1 MTTPLSA
8 RQSGKS
14 SLKRKPMPEYMR
26 RIIALLLVICFVFA
40 MPAQHVQAVVST
52 KEISG
57 AEKNR
62 LTAYVS
68 SALAQRHGLC
78 VLLENVDSAGNKKY
92 GLIDT
97 GNPNPSAAK
106 AFLNKHGVRTL
117 EFMILTHMHKDHIG
131 NAAWIM
137 KHYRVR
143 KLYLKQFDSTWSN
156 GDQAGYENI
165 LRTALTSPF
174 TTQIYGVGY
183 GLSLNKIASP
193 RASKSFISFLQ
204 SHAKVKHRFKGLFTP
219 SNTAMYLGQTSVRI
233 FNWEVWAENGTAKWL
248 GKGLRCKAQKYT
260 IDSNDNHFSLGVRAT
275 RGTQKIWIGGDMT
288 NLRLVNMRRTPYK
301 GDEERLAGQIGK
313 VDVAILNHHG
323 RGGSNC
329 NAFLSALH
337 PSYVVYTNHRS
348 EILSGAGT
356 KARAAYDYIRN
367 SLRIPQERILWAY
380 DYWGT
385 HRDDVVVTLYPKGS
399 PYAPKEDPVK
409 TTPASTAKK
418 ASAEKALVTSF
429 LPGKTYTNYDLT
441 GDGKKDIVT
450 VSSTKA
456 GGAYKGLTI
465 SINKKAVWSTKVSF
479 KDAKPVTLVRL
490 PGKQPYLCISVL
502 TLAGG
507 STGKV
512 FGLYQYAQKGTKQML
527 VERYSLL
534 KNMPV
539 NGFSYTAAP
548 TITCTAKRIT
558 IVTSGSDK
566 ISKNAIIRFAL
577 ELGKNGLKNVDSVFP
592 YTTGSGKAVTITLKQ
607 KTDLYAFAKNVN
619 RTATIAKGKKVTVN
633 GVVKNAKGI
642 TRYRIIT
649 PDKKVW
655 WINIPAARQY

>member
-1 MTTPLSA
+1 
-8 RQSGKS
+8 
-14 SLKRKPMPEYMR
+14 
-26 RIIALLLVICFVFA
+26 
-40 MPAQHVQAVVST
+40 
-52 KEISG
+52 
-57 AEKNR
+57 
-62 LTAYVS
+62 
-68 SALAQRHGLC
+68 
-78 VLLENVDSAGNKKY
+78 
-92 GLIDT
+92 
-97 GNPNPSAAK
+97 
-106 AFLNKHGVRTL
+106 
-117 EFMILTHMHKDHIG
+117 
-131 NAAWIM
+131 
-137 KHYRVR
+137 
-143 KLYLKQFDSTWSN
+143 
-156 GDQAGYENI
+156 
-165 LRTALTSPF
+165 
-174 TTQIYGVGY
+174 
-183 GLSLNKIASP
+183 
-193 RASKSFISFLQ
+193 
-204 SHAKVKHRFKGLFTP
+204 
-219 SNTAMYLGQTSVRI
+219 
-233 FNWEVWAENGTAKWL
+233 
-248 GKGLRCKAQKYT
+248 
-260 IDSNDNHFSLGVRAT
+260 
-275 RGTQKIWIGGDMT
+275 
-288 NLRLVNMRRTPYK
+288 MRRTPYK

-465 SINKKAVWSTKVSF
+465 SINKKVVWATKVSF

-539 NGFSYTAAP
+539 NGYSYTGTP